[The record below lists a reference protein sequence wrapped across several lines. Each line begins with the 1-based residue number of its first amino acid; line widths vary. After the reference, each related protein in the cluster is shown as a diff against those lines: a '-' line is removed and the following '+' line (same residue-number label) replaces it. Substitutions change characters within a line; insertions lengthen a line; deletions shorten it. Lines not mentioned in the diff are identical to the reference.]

1 MLRPH
6 TESALCLENAFMRE
20 TYTFSEVKTNVLSGL
35 LIALALV
42 PEAIA
47 FSFVAHVPLMSGLY
61 GAFFMVLITS
71 VLGGRPGMVSAFS
84 GATAVVMTALMLKYG
99 IDYIFAAI
107 VLMGIIQIIFS
118 LAKLSKYVRIIPR
131 QVNLGFINGLAVV
144 IFLAQIDHFK
154 VITPAGVEQWMHCM
168 QLVIMLS
175 LVALTMAVIYLLP
188 LLTKAIPATLTGA
201 LVTTFVVILFHIP
214 TTTVGDIA
222 HLAGNLPSFHIPDV
236 PFSWHTLII
245 VAPYSFI
252 LAANALIETLLTL
265 NLIDEMTDT
274 RGKPNKESMAQGLGN
289 LVSGFF
295 GATGGCA
302 LLGESIINVT
312 NNALKRLSGVTT
324 AITLMAIIL
333 FASHWIEQV
342 PIAALVGVMF
352 VVVEKTF
359 EWSSLRFFGKL
370 PAADVAIGILV
381 AAMTIFINITLAVV
395 TGVILSALLFAWEHA
410 KHMTIKTYGDDQ
422 GRKIYEVEGTLFFA
436 SAHQF
441 SELFSPRDDPEN
453 VVIDFKRAR
462 IIDHSAIE
470 AINSLVERYERRGKR
485 LQLRHLCK
493 DCLDLLNNAKDI
505 CVFDVDDPVY
515 HIADDKVN

>member
-1 MLRPH
+1 
-6 TESALCLENAFMRE
+6 MRE

-35 LIALALV
+35 LIAMALV

-47 FSFVAHVPLMSGLY
+47 FSFVAHVPLISGLY

-99 IDYIFAAI
+99 IDYVFAAI

-118 LAKLSKYVRIIPR
+118 LAKLSKFVRIIPR

-154 VITPAGVEQWMHCM
+154 VQTPSGVEHWMHGT
-168 QLVIMLS
+168 QLATMLG

-188 LLTKAIPATLTGA
+188 FLTKAIPATLAGA
-201 LVTTFVVILFHIP
+201 LVTTLVVIFFHIP

-222 HLAGNLPSFHIPDV
+222 HLAGDLPSFHVPAV
-236 PFSWHTLII
+236 PFSWHTLVII
-245 VAPYSFI
+245 APYSFI

-274 RGKPNKESMAQGLGN
+274 RGKPNSESMAQGLGN

-302 LLGESIINVT
+302 LLGESIINVN

-324 AITLMAIIL
+324 AIALMSIIL

-370 PAADVAIGILV
+370 PAADVAVGILV

-410 KHMTIKTYGDDQ
+410 KHMTVKIYDDDQ
-422 GRKIYEVEGTLFFA
+422 GRRIYDVEGTLFFA

-441 SELFSPRDDPEN
+441 SELFSPQDDPEN

-462 IIDHSAIE
+462 VIDHSAIE

-485 LQLRHLCK
+485 LQLRHLSK
-493 DCLDLLNNAKDI
+493 DCLDLLNNAKEI

>member
-1 MLRPH
+1 
-6 TESALCLENAFMRE
+6 MRE
-20 TYTFSEVKTNVLSGL
+20 TYSFSEVKNNVLSGL
-35 LIALALV
+35 LISLALV

-47 FSFVAHVPLMSGLY
+47 FSLVAHVPLISGLY

-99 IDYIFAAI
+99 IDYVFAAV

-144 IFLAQIDHFK
+144 IFLAQLDHFK
-154 VITPAGVEQWMHCM
+154 VPVPSGGEQWMHGS
-168 QLVIMLS
+168 QLYIMLG

-188 LLTKAIPATLTGA
+188 LLTKAIPATLSGA
-201 LVTTFVVILFHIP
+201 VVTTLAVIFFHIP

-222 HLAGNLPSFHIPDV
+222 HLAGNLPTFHIPDV
-236 PFSWHTLII
+236 PFSWHTLYI

-252 LAANALIETLLTL
+252 LAANALVETLLTL
-265 NLIDEMTDT
+265 NLIDEMTDS
-274 RGKPNKESMAQGLGN
+274 RGQPNKESMAQGLGN

-312 NNALKRLSGVTT
+312 NNALKRLSGITT
-324 AITLMAIIL
+324 AIALMAIIL

-342 PIAALVGVMF
+342 PIAALVGIMF

-381 AAMTIFINITLAVV
+381 AAITIFVNITLAVL

-410 KHMTIKTYGDDQ
+410 KHMSIKTRDDEQ
-422 GRKIYEVEGTLFFA
+422 GRRIYEVDGTLFFA

-441 SELFSPRDDPEN
+441 SELFNPKEDPEN
-453 VVIDFKRAR
+453 VIIDFKNAR
-462 IIDHSAIE
+462 IIDHSAIQ
-470 AINSLVERYERRGKR
+470 AIDSLAERYKRRGKMV
-485 LQLRHLCK
+485 QLRHLCK
-493 DCLDLLNNAKDI
+493 DCMDLLTNAKDLCI
-505 CVFDVDDPVY
+505 FDIDDPRY
-515 HIADDKVN
+515 HVADDKIS

>member
-1 MLRPH
+1 
-6 TESALCLENAFMRE
+6 MRE

-47 FSFVAHVPLMSGLY
+47 FSFVAHVPLITGLY

-99 IDYIFAAI
+99 IDYVFAAVI
-107 VLMGIIQIIFS
+107 LMGVIQIIFS

-154 VITPAGVEQWMHCM
+154 VVTPSGVEQWMHGT
-168 QLVIMLS
+168 QLAIMLA

-188 LLTKAIPATLTGA
+188 LLTKAIPATLAGA

-222 HLAGNLPSFHIPDV
+222 HLAGNLPSFRIPDV
-236 PFSWHTLII
+236 PFSLHTLII

-274 RGKPNKESMAQGLGN
+274 RGKPNKESMAQGIGN

-324 AITLMAIIL
+324 AIALLAIIL

-370 PAADVAIGILV
+370 PAADVVIGVLV
-381 AAMTIFINITLAVV
+381 AAMTIFVNITLAVV

-410 KHMTIKTYGDDQ
+410 KHMTIKTHDDEQ
-422 GRKIYEVEGTLFFA
+422 GRRIYEVEGTLFFA

-441 SELFSPRDDPEN
+441 SELFSPKNDPEN

-493 DCLDLLNNAKDI
+493 DCLELLNNAKDI
-505 CVFDVDDPVY
+505 CVFDIDDPTY
-515 HIADDKVN
+515 HIADNKLS

>member
-1 MLRPH
+1 
-6 TESALCLENAFMRE
+6 MRE
-20 TYTFSEVKTNVLSGL
+20 TYNFSEIKTNVLSGL

-47 FSFVAHVPLMSGLY
+47 FSFVADVPLMSGLY

-71 VLGGRPGMVSAFS
+71 LFGGRPGMVSAFS
-84 GATAVVMTALMLKYG
+84 GATAVVITPLMLKYG
-99 IDYIFAAI
+99 IEYVFAAV
-107 VLMGIIQIIFS
+107 VLTGIIQIVFS

-144 IFLAQIDHFK
+144 IFLSQLDHFK
-154 VITPAGVEQWMHCM
+154 VMTPSGAAHWMHGTE
-168 QLVIMLS
+168 LIIMLA

-188 LLTKAIPATLTGA
+188 FLTKAIPATLAGA
-201 LVTTFVVILFHIP
+201 LITTLVVIFFHVP

-222 HLAGNLPSFHIPDV
+222 HLAGQLPSWHVPAV

-252 LAANALIETLLTL
+252 LAANALIESLLTL

-274 RGKPNKESMAQGLGN
+274 RGKPNRESMAQGLGN
-289 LVSGFF
+289 LISGFF

-324 AITLMAIIL
+324 AVALIAIIL
-333 FASHWIEQV
+333 FASQWIEQV

-381 AAMTIFINITLAVV
+381 AAMTILVNITLAVV

-410 KHMTIKTYGDDQ
+410 KQLRTKAYDDDQ
-422 GRKIYEVEGTLFFA
+422 GRRVYEVEGTLFFA

-441 SELFSPRDDPEN
+441 SELFSPRNDPDN

-462 IIDHSAIE
+462 IVDHSAID
-470 AINSLVERYERRGKR
+470 AINALAERYERRGKR

-493 DCLDLLNNAKDI
+493 DCLELLNNAQAL
-505 CVFDVDDPVY
+505 CVFNLDDPSY
-515 HIADDKVN
+515 HIADNKIN

>member
-1 MLRPH
+1 
-6 TESALCLENAFMRE
+6 MRE

-47 FSFVAHVPLMSGLY
+47 FSFVAHVPLIAGLY

-99 IDYIFAAI
+99 IHYVFAAVI
-107 VLMGIIQIIFS
+107 LMGIIQIIFS
-118 LAKLSKYVRIIPR
+118 LAKLRKYVRIIPR

-154 VITPAGVEQWMHCM
+154 VLTPAGVEQWMHGM
-168 QLVIMLS
+168 QLAIMLG

-188 LLTKAIPATLTGA
+188 LLTKAIPATLAGA
-201 LVTTFVVILFHIP
+201 LVTTLVVILFHVP

-222 HLAGNLPSFHIPDV
+222 HLAGNLPSFQIPDV
-236 PFSWHTLII
+236 PLSWHTLVI
-245 VAPYSFI
+245 VAPYSFV

-274 RGKPNKESMAQGLGN
+274 RGKPNKESMAQGIGN
-289 LVSGFF
+289 FVSGFF

-324 AITLMAIIL
+324 AIALMAIII

-370 PAADVAIGILV
+370 PAADVVIGVLV
-381 AAMTIFINITLAVV
+381 AAMTIFLNITLAVV

-410 KHMTIKTYGDDQ
+410 KHMMITTHDDDH
-422 GRKIYEVEGTLFFA
+422 GRRIYEVEGTLFFA

-441 SELFSPRDDPEN
+441 SELFNPRSDPEN

-470 AINSLVERYERRGKR
+470 AINSLAERYERRGKR

-493 DCLDLLNNAKDI
+493 DCLELLNNAKDI
-505 CVFDVDDPVY
+505 CVFDVDDPSY
-515 HIADDKVN
+515 HIADNKLT

>member
-1 MLRPH
+1 M
-6 TESALCLENAFMRE
+6 SDA
-20 TYTFSEVKTNVLSGL
+20 YTFSEVKTNVLSGL

-47 FSFVAHVPLMSGLY
+47 FSFVAHIPLISGLY

-84 GATAVVMTALMLKYG
+84 GATAIVMTALMLQYG
-99 IDYIFAAI
+99 IEYVFAAV

-144 IFLAQIDHFK
+144 IFLAQLDHFK
-154 VITPAGVEQWMHCM
+154 VPLPSGGERWMHGTP
-168 QLVIMLS
+168 LYIMLG

-188 LLTKAIPATLTGA
+188 LLTKSVPATLMGA
-201 LVTTFVVILFHIP
+201 LVTTFVVIIFHVP

-222 HLAGNLPSFHIPDV
+222 HLAGNFPVFHLPDV
-236 PFSWHTLII
+236 PFSWHTLYI

-252 LAANALIETLLTL
+252 LAANALVETLLTL
-265 NLIDEMTDT
+265 NLIDEMTET
-274 RGKPNKESMAQGLGN
+274 RGKPNRESLAQGLGN

-295 GATGGCA
+295 GASGGCA

-312 NNALKRLSGVTT
+312 NNALRRLSGVIT
-324 AITLMAIIL
+324 AFALMIIIL
-333 FASHWIEQV
+333 YASPWIEQV
-342 PIAALVGVMF
+342 PIAALIGVMF

-370 PAADVAIGILV
+370 PLPDVVIGVLVAI
-381 AAMTIFINITLAVV
+381 MTIFVNIALAVL

-410 KHMTIKTYGDDQ
+410 KHLNIKVYDDEQ
-422 GRKIYEVEGTLFFA
+422 GARVYEVEGTVFFA
-436 SAHQF
+436 SVHQF
-441 SELFSPRDDPEN
+441 AKLFSPKSDPDN
-453 VVIDFKRAR
+453 VIIDFKKAR
-462 IIDHSAIE
+462 IIDHSAIQ
-470 AINSLVERYERRGKR
+470 AIDSLVERYQKRGKQLR
-485 LQLRHLCK
+485 LRHLCE
-493 DCLDLLNNAKDI
+493 DCKDLLQNAKDI
-505 CVFDVDDPVY
+505 CTFELDDPRY
-515 HIADDKVN
+515 HIADDKIN

>member
-1 MLRPH
+1 
-6 TESALCLENAFMRE
+6 MRLS
-20 TYTFSEVKTNVLSGL
+20 YTVSEAKTNILSGL

-47 FSFVAHVPLMSGLY
+47 FSFVAHVPLISGLY

-99 IDYIFAAI
+99 IEYVFAAVI
-107 VLMGIIQIIFS
+107 LMGVIQILFS

-144 IFLAQIDHFK
+144 IFLAQMDHFK
-154 VITPAGVEQWMHCM
+154 VISPSGTEHWMHGT
-168 QLVIMLS
+168 QLFIMVG

-188 LLTKAIPATLTGA
+188 LLTKSVPATLMGA
-201 LVTTFVVILFHIP
+201 LVTTFVVIFFHIP

-222 HLAGNLPSFHIPDV
+222 HLAGNLPSFHVPDV
-236 PFSWHTLII
+236 PWSWHILVV

-252 LAANALIETLLTL
+252 LAANALVETLLTL
-265 NLIDEMTDT
+265 NLIDEMTET
-274 RGKPNKESMAQGLGN
+274 RGQPNKESMAQGLGN
-289 LVSGFF
+289 LISGFF

-312 NNALKRLSGVTT
+312 NNALRRLSGITT
-324 AITLMAIIL
+324 AIALLAIIL

-342 PIAALVGVMF
+342 PVAALVGVMF

-370 PAADVAIGILV
+370 PAADVAIGVLV
-381 AAMTIFINITLAVV
+381 GIMTIFVNITLAVL
-395 TGVILSALLFAWEHA
+395 TGVILSAIYFAWEHA
-410 KHMTIKTYGDDQ
+410 KHMDIKFHDEGPEK
-422 GRKIYEVEGTLFFA
+422 RIYIVKGTLFFA

-441 SELFSPRDDPEN
+441 SESFSPRNDPAE
-453 VVIDFKRAR
+453 VVIDFKNAR

-470 AINSLVERYERRGKR
+470 AINSLVARYERRQKKV
-485 LQLRHLCK
+485 LLRHLCR
-493 DCLDLLNNAKDI
+493 DCVDLLQNAQEI
-505 CVFDVDDPVY
+505 CVFSVDDPNY
-515 HIADDKVN
+515 HIADNKLS